1 MPRTCGAMGVHA
13 SAVEK
18 EIGYALLRRQIEAA
32 RSAARRGP
40 LATVA
45 RIPVVVHIVQHQ
57 NDARVSDD
65 QVHEQIAVLN
75 RDFRAANPDRYTR
88 SPDVFH
94 PLIADALI
102 ERGATA

>member
-1 MPRTCGAMGVHA
+1 MTAVTHRNRHLPYHQKWRQPRELHARTCGAMGVHA

-45 RIPVVVHIVQHQ
+45 RISVVVHIVQLKMM
-57 NDARVSDD
+57 RV
-65 QVHEQIAVLN
+65 
-75 RDFRAANPDRYTR
+75 
-88 SPDVFH
+88 
-94 PLIADALI
+94 
-102 ERGATA
+102 

>member
-1 MPRTCGAMGVHA
+1 M
-13 SAVEK
+13 
-18 EIGYALLRRQIEAA
+18 
-32 RSAARRGP
+32 
-40 LATVA
+40 
-45 RIPVVVHIVQHQ
+45 
-57 NDARVSDD
+57 SDD